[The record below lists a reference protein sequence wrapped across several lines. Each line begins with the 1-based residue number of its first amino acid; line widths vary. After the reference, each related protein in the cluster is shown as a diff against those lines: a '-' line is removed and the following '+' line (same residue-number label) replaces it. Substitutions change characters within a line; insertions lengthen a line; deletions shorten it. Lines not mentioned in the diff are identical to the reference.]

1 MPARY
6 LLDTNICI
14 YIHRQKPEEVL
25 TRFQKLKPGDAA
37 ISVITWGELLYGAEK
52 SQQRKKALQLLEEF
66 KAFVPVLPMPENAG
80 KTYGAIR
87 ASLESKG
94 KPVGNNDLWI
104 AAHAKAAA
112 LTIVTNNER
121 EFQRVPGLKVQN
133 WVGRQ
138 GF

>member
-1 MPARY
+1 
-6 LLDTNICI
+6 LL
-14 YIHRQKPEEVL
+14 
-25 TRFQKLKPGDAA
+25 
-37 ISVITWGELLYGAEK
+37 
-52 SQQRKKALQLLEEF
+52 LLEEF
-66 KAFVPVLPMPENAG
+66 KTFVPVLPMPENAG

-94 KPVGNNDLWI
+94 KPIGNNDLWI

-133 WVGRQ
+133 WVG
-138 GF
+138 